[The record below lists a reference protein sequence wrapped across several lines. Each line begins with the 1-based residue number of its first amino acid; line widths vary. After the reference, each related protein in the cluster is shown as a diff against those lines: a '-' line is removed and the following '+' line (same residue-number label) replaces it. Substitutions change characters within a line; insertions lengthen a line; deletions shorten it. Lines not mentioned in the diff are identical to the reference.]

1 MERIQV
7 VRESMRGAMAD
18 GGKSGILL
26 SVQSTPMAL
35 SWTNRSMAYVV
46 WARGAENQMRKEK
59 MSQEEGKLTDL
70 SRILQGC
77 LSGTV
82 LVGLQMP

>member
-1 MERIQV
+1 
-7 VRESMRGAMAD
+7 
-18 GGKSGILL
+18 
-26 SVQSTPMAL
+26 
-35 SWTNRSMAYVV
+35 MAYVV